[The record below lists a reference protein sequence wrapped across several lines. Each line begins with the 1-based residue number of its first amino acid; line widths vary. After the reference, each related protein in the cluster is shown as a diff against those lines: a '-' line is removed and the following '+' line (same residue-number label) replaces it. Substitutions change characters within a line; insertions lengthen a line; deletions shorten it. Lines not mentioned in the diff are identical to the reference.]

1 MSLEINGKIVQIMDP
16 TSGQGSNGQW
26 TKRDFVIETADQY
39 PKKVCFSAWNDK
51 ASALDRMA
59 AGVQVKVSFD
69 VQSREYNQK
78 WYTDLRIWKIETLGG
93 QPEQGGA
100 PSQNYAPSS
109 APAPMPQETYNDTFA
124 AGGDDKD
131 DLPF

>member
-1 MSLEINGKIVQIMDP
+1 MSLEINGKITQMMDP

-51 ASALDRMA
+51 AAQLNGYQVGA
-59 AGVQVKVSFD
+59 QVKVSFD

-78 WYTDLRIWKIETLGG
+78 WYTDLRIWKIEALGG
-93 QPEQGGA
+93 QPAQGA
-100 PSQNYAPSS
+100 PAQNYQQQPS
-109 APAPMPQETYNDTFA
+109 APMQQNNPVESF
-124 AGGDDKD
+124 GSDDKD

>member
-1 MSLEINGKIVQIMDP
+1 MSLEINGKIVQLMDA

-26 TKRDFVIETADQY
+26 TKREFVIETADQY
-39 PKKVCFSAWNDK
+39 PKKICFSAWNDK
-51 ASALDRMA
+51 AASLDRMA
-59 AGVQVKVSFD
+59 VGIQVKVSFD

-93 QPEQGGA
+93 QA
-100 PSQNYAPSS
+100 SND
-109 APAPMPQETYNDTFA
+109 APAGNSAAAPTPMPEENFA
-124 AGGDDKD
+124 DAFGSDEKD